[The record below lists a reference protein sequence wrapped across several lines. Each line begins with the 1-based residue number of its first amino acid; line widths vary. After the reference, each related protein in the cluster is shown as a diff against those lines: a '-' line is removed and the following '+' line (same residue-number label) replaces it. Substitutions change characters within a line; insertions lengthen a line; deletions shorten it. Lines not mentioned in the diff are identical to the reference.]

1 VQKRACLAKQLVA
14 LSRAGAA
21 DINRLVVIQV
31 RFDVLLVV
39 CFILDDSRQY
49 QLFIAG
55 PGNFKG
61 LFGTL
66 IMVNTAEKEQII
78 IRLRLKIKLL
88 NIYAVMDG
96 LDIVKI
102 R

>member
-1 VQKRACLAKQLVA
+1 MRFEVLV
-14 LSRAGAA
+14 
-21 DINRLVVIQV
+21 
-31 RFDVLLVV
+31 VV

-61 LFGTL
+61 LSGTL
-66 IMVNTAEKEQII
+66 VMVNTAEKEQII

-96 LDIVKI
+96 LDLVKI
-102 R
+102 RRPVGIADGNIEDFAVVFFVNRQNPGR